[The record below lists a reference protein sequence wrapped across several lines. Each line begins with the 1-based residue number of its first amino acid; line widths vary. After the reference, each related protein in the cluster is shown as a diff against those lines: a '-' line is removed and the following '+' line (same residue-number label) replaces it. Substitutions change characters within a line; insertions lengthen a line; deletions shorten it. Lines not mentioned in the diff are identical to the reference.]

1 MAIFCSMMSRTSRPR
16 ERSTMKLTLVRALLI
31 LTSTSLLATSAF
43 AAKSY
48 SYFRVGNANDIT
60 TSTTAGFVLMGGGTD
75 VDAAFQWMCQ
85 RSGGGDF
92 LVIRATGTDA
102 YNPYIQ
108 QLCPAENSVATL
120 IIPNRT
126 AASDP
131 FVISTMQNA
140 EALWIAG
147 GDQSNYINFWKG
159 TPVEDTLNA
168 LIARGVP
175 VGGTSAGMNVL
186 TQFIYSALASQGVTS
201 SEALA
206 DPFDRR
212 ITLDRDFA
220 NIPVLQGLIGDP
232 HFVTRDRMGRD
243 LAFLCRINLNGWS
256 ATPRD
261 IDVDERTALLIDA
274 KGNGA
279 VVGTSTVYFLQAPGA
294 PQVCQAGT
302 PLTYQ
307 NISVYRID
315 ASGSFNIPNWR
326 GTGGVTYSVSA
337 NIGVLSSTQPGGAI
351 Y

>member
-1 MAIFCSMMSRTSRPR
+1 
-16 ERSTMKLTLVRALLI
+16 
-31 LTSTSLLATSAF
+31 
-43 AAKSY
+43 
-48 SYFRVGNANDIT
+48 
-60 TSTTAGFVLMGGGTD
+60 MGGGTD
-75 VDAAFQWMCQ
+75 VDAAFQWMCA

-108 QLCPAENSVATL
+108 QLCPNENSVATL

-126 AASDP
+126 DASDP
-131 FVISTMQNA
+131 FVISAIQSA

-159 TPVEDTLNA
+159 TPVQDAVNS

-186 TQFIYSALASQGVTS
+186 TQFVYSALASQGVVS
-201 SEALA
+201 SDALA
-206 DPFDRR
+206 NPFNRY

-220 NIPVLQGLIGDP
+220 SVASLGGIIGDP

-243 LAFLCRINLNGWS
+243 LAFLCRIYLDGWS
-256 ATPRD
+256 TAPRTIS
-261 IDVDERTALLIDA
+261 IDEKTALLIEGSG
-274 KGNGA
+274 KST
-279 VVGTSTVYFLQAPGA
+279 VVGSSTVYFLQAPGGA
-294 PQVCQAGT
+294 QVCQAKT

-307 NISVYRID
+307 NIAVYRID
-315 ASGSFNIPNWR
+315 ATGSFNLSTWK
-326 GTGGVTYSVSA
+326 GTGGVTYTISA
-337 NIGVLSSTQPGGAI
+337 NAGALSSTQSGGAI

>member
-1 MAIFCSMMSRTSRPR
+1 MRVIVAFIFVM
-16 ERSTMKLTLVRALLI
+16 LL
-31 LTSTSLLATSAF
+31 SLPAF
-43 AAKSY
+43 GAKQY

-60 TSTTAGFVLMGGGTD
+60 TSTTPGTVLMGGGTD

-85 RSGGGDF
+85 RSGNGDF

-108 QLCPAENSVATL
+108 QLCPNENSVATL

-131 FVISTMQNA
+131 FVISTIQSA
-140 EALWIAG
+140 EAIWIAG
-147 GDQSNYINFWKG
+147 GDQSNYINFWQG
-159 TPVEDTLNA
+159 APVEQALNG

-175 VGGTSAGMNVL
+175 IGGTSAGMNVL
-186 TQFIYSALASQGVTS
+186 SEFIYSALLSQGVTS

-206 DPFDRR
+206 NPFNKY
-212 ITLDRDFA
+212 ITLARDFV
-220 NIPVLQGLIGDP
+220 NLSNLQGTIDDP

-243 LAFLCRINLNGWS
+243 LAFMCRIYTNGWS
-256 ATPRD
+256 SAPRD
-261 IDVDERTALLIDA
+261 ITVDEKTALLIDGR
-274 KGNGA
+274 GNGS

-294 PQVCQAGT
+294 PQVCQPAT

-307 NISVYRID
+307 NIAVYRIK
-315 ASGSFNIPNWR
+315 AGGTFNLSTWN
-326 GTGGVTYSVSA
+326 GTGGTAYTVSA
-337 NIGVLSSTQPGGAI
+337 NAGVLSSTQPNGSI

>member
-1 MAIFCSMMSRTSRPR
+1 VFLCC
-16 ERSTMKLTLVRALLI
+16 
-31 LTSTSLLATSAF
+31 LAFPAYG
-43 AAKSY
+43 AKQY
-48 SYFRVGNANDIT
+48 SYFRVGNPNDVT
-60 TSTTAGFVLMGGGTD
+60 TPTTAGTVLMGGGTD
-75 VDAAFQWMCQ
+75 VDAAFQWMCG
-85 RSGGGDF
+85 RSGNGDF

-108 QLCPAENSVATL
+108 QLCPGENSVATL

-131 FVISTMQNA
+131 FVIATIQSA

-159 TPVEDTLNA
+159 TPVQDQMNA

-201 SEALA
+201 SQALA
-206 DPFDRR
+206 DPFSRY

-220 NIPVLQGLIGDP
+220 NITILQNIIGDP

-243 LAFLCRINLNGWS
+243 LAFLCRIYTNGWS
-256 ATPRD
+256 NTPRD
-261 IDVDERTALLIDA
+261 IAIDERTALLIDGR
-274 KGNGA
+274 GNGS
-279 VVGTSTVYFLQAPGA
+279 VVGASTVYFMQAPGA
-294 PQVCQAGT
+294 PQVCQPKT
-302 PLTYQ
+302 PLTYTG
-307 NISVYRID
+307 ISVYRID
-315 ASGSFNIPNWR
+315 ST
-326 GTGGVTYSVSA
+326 GTFDLGRWTGRNGTSYTVSA
-337 NIGVLSSTQPGGAI
+337 TAGVLSSTQAGGGI

>member
-1 MAIFCSMMSRTSRPR
+1 
-16 ERSTMKLTLVRALLI
+16 MKSKLLLLFAGLLVALFAAQLT
-31 LTSTSLLATSAF
+31 F
-43 AAKSY
+43 GAKSY
-48 SYFRVGNANDIT
+48 SYFRVGSPNDIT
-60 TSTTAGFVLMGGGTD
+60 TSTTAGTVLMGGGTD

-108 QLCPAENSVATL
+108 QLCPGENSVATL

-131 FVISTMQNA
+131 FVASTIQNA
-140 EALWIAG
+140 EALFIAG
-147 GDQSNYINFWKG
+147 GNQADYINFWKG
-159 TPVEDTLNA
+159 TPVESALNA

-186 TQFIYSALASQGVTS
+186 TEFIYSALASQGVTS
-201 SEALA
+201 SQALA
-206 DPFDRR
+206 DPFTRY

-220 NIPVLQGLIGDP
+220 NVATVQGLIGDP

-243 LAFLCRINLNGWS
+243 LAFLCRIFTNNWS
-256 ATPRD
+256 NMPRGIS
-261 IDVDERTALLIDA
+261 IDEQTALLIA
-274 KGNGA
+274 ANGSVT
-279 VVGTSTVYFLQAPGA
+279 VVGSSTVYFLQAPGG

-302 PLTYQ
+302 PLTYL
-307 NISVYRID
+307 NISVYRIN
-315 ASGSFNIPNWR
+315 STGTFNLSMWK
-326 GTGGVTYSVSA
+326 GTGGVSYSVSA
-337 NIGVLSSTQPGGAI
+337 NAGVLSSTQSGGSI